1 MSNIVDFV
9 KQAYFYTN
17 LPINQSVS
25 FNINSFSLPNFLDN
39 EKISKDIDLFS
50 NSKDNY
56 FLNFEVTYY
65 FSNGYNNGAYL
76 DVSSYTFPIILS
88 GEFFKGSDLS
98 VKRQEFNR
106 VIKNYGDSYSI
117 EKYIFIKSTFTYEY
131 VNDKEK
137 RFVFKNDIK
146 NITGSSLYL
155 FSIVYTYKGL
165 SKVKK

>member
-9 KQAYFYTN
+9 RQSYYYTS
-17 LPINQSVS
+17 LPNNQSVS
-25 FNINSFSLPNFLDN
+25 FNINSLSLPSFLDN

-65 FSNGYNNGAYL
+65 FSTYYFNNSYSG
-76 DVSSYTFPIILS
+76 VFSYTFPIVLN

-106 VIKNYGDSYSI
+106 VIKEFDGVSADKSI
-117 EKYIFIKSTFTYEY
+117 VIKQAFTYEF
-131 VNDKEK
+131 VNDKDK
-137 RFVFKNDIK
+137 RFVFE
-146 NITGSSLYL
+146 NIIRNMTGSSLYL
-155 FSIVYTYKGL
+155 LSIVYKYKGL
-165 SKVKK
+165 SKVKI